1 MDNVLIVHKLIVQ
14 LTFKVFFNTIYN
26 NLNFIGVIILYKGYL
41 TIKITDEETNFPI
54 EGARIKISTISKDEC
69 EKNKILY
76 NNLLT
81 NDSGQVKK
89 VLLDAPN
96 FMYSQVPNSPRA
108 YSTYIL
114 EVEKEGY
121 DTVIIEGVQ
130 ILPCIEAIQNM
141 SLSKVSNITKSN
153 VKVYTIGKHSL
164 YGPYE
169 AKILEPSLKTVPY
182 VLPGVVVPEYI
193 IVHDGLPSNKN
204 APNYWIPFRDYIKNV
219 ASSEIYATW
228 PTQTIYA
235 NVIAIVSFTLNRV
248 YTEWYRNMG
257 YNFTITS
264 STQYDHKFIYNR
276 NIFDT
281 ISIVVDNVFNVF
293 IQRPKGASQPLLAQY
308 CDGVQTQCPG
318 KMTQWGS
325 KYLGDQGYKFEN
337 ILKYY
342 YGDNIA
348 LKGTDTIKGVPS
360 SFPGYTLSLGSSGD
374 SVKVI
379 QNQLNAISNA
389 YPALPKVAVDGI
401 YGPATRNSVLKFQ
414 EIFRMNQSGVVDFAT
429 WYAIS
434 KIYVAVTKIAA
445 FNQ

>member
-1 MDNVLIVHKLIVQ
+1 M
-14 LTFKVFFNTIYN
+14 
-26 NLNFIGVIILYKGYL
+26 YKGCL
-41 TIKITDEETNFPI
+41 TIKVTDEETNFPI
-54 EGARIKISTISKDEC
+54 EFVKIKIYTFPTDDCKKS
-69 EKNKILY
+69 KILY
-76 NNLLT
+76 DDLIT
-81 NDSGQVKK
+81 NSSGQVKK
-89 VLLDAPN
+89 IPLDAPN
-96 FMYSQVPNSPRA
+96 FLYSQFPNSPRA
-108 YSTYIL
+108 YSKYLL

-121 DTVIIEGVQ
+121 QSVIIEGVQ
-130 ILPCIEAIQNM
+130 ILPCVEAIQNI
-141 SLSKVSNITKSN
+141 SLSRASKNAKSN
-153 VKVYTIGKHSL
+153 VKVYEIGENVL
-164 YGPYE
+164 YGNYKP
-169 AKILEPSLKTVPY
+169 KLFEPSLKKVPY
-182 VLPGVVVPEYI
+182 VLPNVVVPEFI
-193 IVHDGLPSNKN
+193 IVHDGLPSDKN

-235 NVIAIVSFTLNRV
+235 NVVAIVSFTLNRV

-281 ISIVVDNVFNVF
+281 ISIVVDNIFNVY
-293 IQRPKGASQPLLAQY
+293 IQRPKGAKQPLLAQY

-325 KYLGDQGYKFEN
+325 KALGDQGYKFED
-337 ILKYY
+337 ILKYF
-342 YGDNIA
+342 YGYDIG
-348 LKGTDTIKGVPS
+348 LKGTDMVEGVPS
-360 SFPGYTLSLGSSGD
+360 SFPGYTLSIGSSGE
-374 SVKVI
+374 SVRII
-379 QNQLNAISNA
+379 QEQLNAISNA
-389 YPALPKVAVDGI
+389 YPALPKVVVDGI

-445 FNQ
+445 F